1 MGALFIPQPIYD
13 AWDSDGKVTV
23 EARLVRLASGEASFT
38 VEPAVRFTKSVGRPG
53 DPLNLIGAVRRI
65 EDLAGLGGDHY
76 LGSVL
81 IGDNAYEVDEG
92 YLATPAAG
100 NGGKPLTPSD
110 DARLRQLMKSI

>member
-1 MGALFIPQPIYD
+1 MGALFIPQPIFD
-13 AWDSDGKVTV
+13 GWDIEGKVSMDAGV
-23 EARLVRLASGEASFT
+23 MRVASADASFT

-53 DPLNLIGAVRRI
+53 DPLDLIGTVRRRD
-65 EDLAGLGGDHY
+65 DLTALGGDHY

-100 NGGKPLTPSD
+100 VAGKPFIHLD
-110 DARLRQLMKSI
+110 DARLRQLLKTL